1 VKHVAYGSWR
11 SPLTTERAV
20 SDSLR
25 LSETR
30 VDGARLYWIEGRPAE
45 GGRCVLMRRDVDGRT
60 SEPLPAGCS
69 VRSRVHEY
77 GGSPYAVHDGQ
88 LCFVDDA
95 DQCLY
100 LLGAGG
106 PRRSPSPWP
115 PLRRPAFDPRRP
127 RVLCACEDHGVAG
140 EPVTTLIAVDLRD
153 GSVQTLARGADFY
166 ATPVPSPDGGRIAG
180 SSGGAN
186 MPCHSTELRLG
197 RIGEMGVTLDAQRI
211 AGAGEP
217 CSSRDGTATAC
228 SISSPIATAGGTSIA
243 GTEPKPS
250 V

>member
-1 VKHVAYGSWR
+1 MKHVPYGSWR

-45 GGRCVLMRRDVDGRT
+45 GGRCVLMRRDLDVRT

-100 LLGAGG
+100 LLEAGG
-106 PRRSPSPWP
+106 PRNLEAGSGARHGAQCRDSPSP
-115 PLRRPAFDPRRP
+115 L
-127 RVLCACEDHGVAG
+127 
-140 EPVTTLIAVDLRD
+140 PVTPA
-153 GSVQTLARGADFY
+153 S
-166 ATPVPSPDGGRIAG
+166 
-180 SSGGAN
+180 
-186 MPCHSTELRLG
+186 
-197 RIGEMGVTLDAQRI
+197 
-211 AGAGEP
+211 
-217 CSSRDGTATAC
+217 
-228 SISSPIATAGGTSIA
+228 
-243 GTEPKPS
+243 
-250 V
+250 